1 MNNMINQNRQLIIGI
16 FGVILIIILLYPYSS
31 NLKENEISV
40 GLYYVYHFEDDLS
53 SNWYGDANA
62 ASKIAEERLNSLA
75 IFNEYYFTFHIGGAY
90 RIEDVEFGHGAGT
103 PEFDV
108 NKTMNQIMQK
118 LIDPQSNFLEEK
130 YDSNIT
136 VLVFP
141 LSKCVSRQYTIVS
154 GQGST
159 PIFMSYNAIL
169 AEIHFERFIL
179 EHEILHTFG
188 LPDRNCDE
196 GTNCEYPDDELSVMA
211 RLPEKLYLSRSDYL
225 SFNIDSVTPID
236 MSVVATRDGSDKL
249 PRPRINDDGSCP
261 GKIVPTR
268 EWRLIHGD

>member
-1 MNNMINQNRQLIIGI
+1 MIDQNRQLIIGI

-108 NKTMNQIMQK
+108 NKTMNQIMQE

-154 GQGST
+154 GQIAT

-196 GTNCEYPDDELSVMA
+196 GINCEYPDDELSVMG
-211 RLPEKLYLSRSDYL
+211 RTPEKLYLSRSDYL
-225 SFNIDSVTPID
+225 SFGNFLTPID
-236 MSVVATRDGSDKL
+236 LSVVATREGSDKL
-249 PRPRINDDGSCP
+249 PRPRLNDDGSCP
-261 GKIVPTR
+261 GKIIPTR